1 MQQYLSTMKLTGL
14 LFFLGLISCKSQES
28 YSQAKTLTDSA
39 NAIFKT
45 TLDPLKA
52 LPLLNQATL
61 IDSNYLPA
69 LVTKFNFEM
78 ASGLLDEA
86 LLTGK
91 RLIRIKPGVSEYY
104 TGIGFIFEKKND
116 TISSKRYFLYAVACC
131 DKELEN
137 MTKTHKDYHWILFGK
152 ASNLIFAGEERRG
165 NDILKELYYSNS
177 DESFKELVKS
187 FMNKPK
193 QKILEEMK

>member
-1 MQQYLSTMKLTGL
+1 MKLTGLL

-28 YSQAKTLTDSA
+28 YSQAKVLTDSA
-39 NAIFKT
+39 NTIFKT

-61 IDSNYLPA
+61 IDSSYLPA
-69 LVTKFNFEM
+69 LVSKFNFEM

-86 LLTGK
+86 LQTGK
-91 RLIRIKPGVSEYY
+91 RLIKIRPGVSEYY
-104 TGIGFIFEKKND
+104 TGIGFIYEKNND
-116 TISSKRYFLYAVACC
+116 TVSSKKYFLDAVACC
-131 DKELEN
+131 DKKLEN
-137 MTKTHKDYHWILFGK
+137 MAKTHKDYNWILCGK
-152 ASNLIFAGEERRG
+152 ASNLIFAGEQRSG
-165 NDILKELYYSNS
+165 NEILKKLYDSNS

-193 QKILEEMK
+193 HQILEEMK